1 MKIHINA
8 STPFVEYKWY
18 SEETV
23 LPDDCTLGGFD
34 SASCYALIAGK
45 RGRNWYVD
53 FVNLWTGDTDTMGRP
68 CRLSIRFDELESEAQ
83 VRALALAYLDIPLEN
98 VTSRKAYRHSKELAA
113 CYVIEDETLK
123 FDFDRAR
130 QWACHVIESTE
141 FSDETVEAQN
151 RLECRINHG
160 EWSVR
165 EVVERLQTTKLQDK
179 QGVRLLWTNTH
190 MDEKS
195 QPDIVIL
202 VEDGPRRIR
211 KRPILEDKQEF
222 EQGNRDKEI
231 RNTPKLEL
239 DGGVRVIR
247 GITLDFWE
255 KGRQFYDEKMEAFSL
270 RESGRNANHAVST
283 QSQLANDFRQAWK
296 SLCQNKELM
305 QQIRLAIGV
314 ERYERIEMFMK
325 RLFDR

>member
-98 VTSRKAYRHSKELAA
+98 VTSRKAYRHSKELGA
-113 CYVIEDETLK
+113 CYVIEEETLK

-130 QWACHVIESTE
+130 QWACQVIGSTE
-141 FSDETVEAQN
+141 FSSETVEAQN
-151 RLECRINHG
+151 RLVCRINYG
-160 EWSVR
+160 EWSVP
-165 EVVERLQTTKLQDK
+165 EVAERLKSTRLQEK
-179 QGVRLLWTNTH
+179 QGVRLFWSNSYMNETFR
-190 MDEKS
+190 
-195 QPDIVIL
+195 PDIVIQ
-202 VEDGPRRIR
+202 VEAGARRIR
-211 KRPILEDKQEF
+211 KQPLVEVKPEPDHGHQVNKGLWTTKFPTDKLMGQGKEVLRTGLEKV
-222 EQGNRDKEI
+222 K
-231 RNTPKLEL
+231 T
-239 DGGVRVIR
+239 
-247 GITLDFWE
+247 TLD
-255 KGRQFYDEKMEAFSL
+255 KIAPATQLMEDL
-270 RESGRNANHAVST
+270 REACRLIHRNEELEK
-283 QSQLANDFRQAWK
+283 QL
-296 SLCQNKELM
+296 
-305 QQIRLAIGV
+305 RLEIGV
-314 ERYERIEMFMK
+314 ELYERIKEFVK
-325 RLFDR
+325 SGSKHE